1 MLKLPVTLLY
11 NYNDDDND
19 NDEEE
24 DDVHNDKSKQISHM
38 VLCLLF
44 FFQYSQCLIVTDWF
58 LPKPNTL

>member
-19 NDEEE
+19 DED

-38 VLCLLF
+38 VLCFVF
-44 FFQYSQCLIVTDWF
+44 FSIQSMFKCY
-58 LPKPNTL
+58 